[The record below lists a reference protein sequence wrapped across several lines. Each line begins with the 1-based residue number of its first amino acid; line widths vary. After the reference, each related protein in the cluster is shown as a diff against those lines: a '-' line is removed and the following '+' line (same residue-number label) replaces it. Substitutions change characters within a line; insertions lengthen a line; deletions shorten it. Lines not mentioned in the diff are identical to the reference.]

1 MALCLVVEDDERQR
15 TILEHTLRA
24 GGFETMGAEDGHSA
38 LAVCALHRP
47 EVVLLDLGLPDID
60 GLELMP
66 LLQSRF
72 PLTRIVVLTGL
83 DSVATAVAAMRAGAR
98 HYLTKPWRREELL
111 VVIEREVH
119 AVDLAES
126 QERRSRGDGTV
137 YWGTHPDMLT
147 LRGQIAK
154 LAAAP
159 HTSVLIEGET
169 GTGKEVI
176 AHELHRQTESR
187 GAFVALNCAAVPS
200 ELLESELFGHERGAF
215 TGADARRRGVAEL
228 AREGTLLLDEVADM
242 PLGLQAKLL
251 RFLQESRFRR
261 VGGEEE
267 IESPCRVVAATHRD
281 LQSLIGIGGFRSD
294 LYFRLAVVRL
304 RLPALRHRRADI
316 LPFCRHLLERVARHL
331 GRLPRPLSPIAEQAI
346 LAHTWPGNVRELAN
360 RIERALVL
368 GDDAMLQPTDL
379 DLGGELALGFGDD
392 ILPEPVRLRQALEHN
407 RWNLARTA
415 RELGVERHWL
425 RYRVQKYR
433 LTDAPEL

>member
-15 TILEHTLRA
+15 TILEQTLRA
-24 GGFETMGAEDGHSA
+24 GGFETLGARDGQSA
-38 LAVCALHRP
+38 LSACALHRP
-47 EVVLLDLGLPDID
+47 EVILLDLGLPDIG
-60 GLELMP
+60 GLDLLPM
-66 LLQSRF
+66 LQSRF

-126 QERRSRGDGTV
+126 QERRSRGDEAV

-147 LRGQIAK
+147 LRGQLAK

-159 HTSVLIEGET
+159 RTAVLIEGET
-169 GTGKEVI
+169 GSGKEVI
-176 AHELHRQTESR
+176 AQELHRQTAAR

-228 AREGTLLLDEVADM
+228 AREGTLLLDEVADL

-251 RFLQESRFRR
+251 RFLQEARFRR

-267 IESPCRVVAATHRD
+267 IASPCRVVAATHRD
-281 LQSLIGIGGFRSD
+281 LQALVQAGKFRSD
-294 LYFRLAVVRL
+294 LFFRLSVVRL

-316 LPFCRHLLERVARHL
+316 LPLCQYLLERIARSL
-331 GRLPRPLSPIAEQAI
+331 GRLPRSLSPTAEQGV
-346 LAHTWPGNVRELAN
+346 LAHSWPGNIRELAN

-368 GDDAMLQPTDL
+368 GDDIMIQPNDL
-379 DLGGELALGFGDD
+379 DLGSESAASSDSGQ
-392 ILPEPVRLRQALEHN
+392 LPEPVRLRQALERN

-433 LTDAPEL
+433 LAGEPE